1 MTAETLS
8 AVAGVVLSLAFSY
21 VPGVRE
27 WFEALDATRKRLIM
41 ALSLAIVSAGV
52 VALSCWNIMPLVTCN
67 QGGVVALVTAFIA
80 ALVANQSAYLITP
93 KARRPQK

>member
-27 WFEALDATRKRLIM
+27 WFDALDATRKRLIM
-41 ALSLAIVSAGV
+41 ALSLVIVSAGV
-52 VALSCWNIMPLVTCN
+52 VALSCWNITPLVTCN
-67 QGGVVALVTAFIA
+67 QDGVVALVSAFIA

-93 KARRPQK
+93 KAR